1 MAIGIL
7 ARVLSTLIK
16 KHGLVRGVKK
26 AKGLGFRNS
35 DIKDAVSSIGAKRR
49 PKLDFSTRKKFRK
62 MDKAFGDDKRS
73 TPRFREEAGGDY
85 KRLPRKFQE
94 PQDRW
99 AKEYDE
105 LAMEEAYFKNR
116 MGEF

>member
-7 ARVLSTLIK
+7 ARVLSKLIK

-62 MDKAFGDDKRS
+62 MDKAFGDDKK
-73 TPRFREEAGGDY
+73 Y
-85 KRLPRKFQE
+85 RK
-94 PQDRW
+94 
-99 AKEYDE
+99 YLDE
-105 LAMEEAYFKNR
+105 LATEEAYFKNR